1 MFSKIDLRSGYYQI
15 KIKEQDV
22 SKTAF
27 KTRYKHHE
35 FLLSLYGLKNA
46 SKLFMDLMNMIFQP
60 YLCNIYRKY
69 FGLIKIPLKN
79 MNDS

>member
-60 YLCNIYRKY
+60 YLDKFIVIFIENI
-69 FGLIKIPLKN
+69 LV
-79 MNDS
+79 